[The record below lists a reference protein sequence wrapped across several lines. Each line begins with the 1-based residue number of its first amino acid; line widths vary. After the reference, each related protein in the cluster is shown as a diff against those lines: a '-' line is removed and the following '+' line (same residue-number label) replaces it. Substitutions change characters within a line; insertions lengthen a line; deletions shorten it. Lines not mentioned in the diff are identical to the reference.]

1 MASVTRLPDG
11 KKRVQF
17 VSNQGSRKTI
27 HLGDVDMKQAESVR
41 TRVEALLAAELTGY
55 PLDRE
60 TAAWLGAIDDRMHV
74 KLANVGLVKPRIGRA
89 LGDWLAAFMES
100 RASLKPE
107 SRRKLEQTRTKLEA
121 FFGKGKAIHQIT
133 AEDASRWR
141 DDLGKKGL
149 GEAAVKTHI
158 GNAKTMFREAV
169 ERELLTRSPFS
180 HLKGGVTP
188 TKNNRYV
195 TPEEIERVL
204 DAAPDPEWRLL
215 IGLARL
221 AGLRTPSE
229 TQLLTWDD
237 VDWEGCMLRVR
248 SPKTE
253 RHPGHEQRM
262 VPIVPRL
269 MDLLRERRV
278 QCPGDEPRL
287 VTIRSAGGRRR
298 KIVKIIADAGVEPW
312 ADAWQALRRSR
323 EIEWMQE
330 WPPYAVCRWMGHT
343 ISVSAR
349 HYTNAIPDDL
359 LARVT
364 GRSAT
369 QNTTLHA
376 SAPKR
381 TAHRIA

>member
-1 MASVTRLPDG
+1 MASVTTLPDG

-17 VSNQGSRKTI
+17 IAPGGARRTL
-27 HLGDVDMKQAESVR
+27 HLGDVDRRYAETVR
-41 TRVEALLAAELTGY
+41 VRVESILSARMIDQ
-55 PLDRE
+55 PLDRD
-60 TAAWLGAIDDRMHV
+60 TSAWLGKIEDPLYH
-74 KLANVGLVKPRIGRA
+74 KLALVGLVKARECRT
-89 LGDWLAAFMES
+89 LGQWLQAFMDS
-100 RASLKPE
+100 RSALKPE
-107 SRRKLEQTRTKLEA
+107 STRKLEQTRSKLEG
-121 FFGKGKAIHQIT
+121 FFGAGKLLHHIS
-133 AEDASRWR
+133 AEEASRWR
-141 DDLGKKGL
+141 DDMGKKGL
-149 GEAAVKTHI
+149 SEAAVKTHV
-158 GNAKTMFREAV
+158 GNAKTVFREAV
-169 ERELLTRSPFS
+169 EREVMVKSPFA
-180 HLKGGVTP
+180 HLKGGVTA
-188 TKNNRYV
+188 TRNQRYV
-195 TPEEIERVL
+195 TPEETELLL

-215 IGLARL
+215 LGLARL

-229 TQLLTWDD
+229 THLLTWDD
-237 VDWEGCMLRVR
+237 VDWKGCMLRVR

-269 MDLLRERRV
+269 MGLLRERRV

-312 ADAWQALRRSR
+312 DDAWQTLRRSR
-323 EIEWMQE
+323 EIEWMLE

-369 QNTTLHA
+369 QNTTQHA
-376 SAPKR
+376 SAPER